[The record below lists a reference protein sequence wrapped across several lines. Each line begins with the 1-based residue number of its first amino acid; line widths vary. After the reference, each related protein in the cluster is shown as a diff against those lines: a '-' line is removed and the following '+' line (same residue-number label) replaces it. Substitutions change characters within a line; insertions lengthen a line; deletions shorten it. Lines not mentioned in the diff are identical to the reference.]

1 MRRVAVKIAY
11 LGELFA
17 GSQIQPGE
25 RTVEGDV
32 MKDLKK
38 ICTLD
43 ENAID
48 LKCASRTDR
57 GVNALGNVI
66 VFHTSFADNAALLKA
81 LNAVSDGVFYR
92 AAADVD
98 EKFNPRHAN
107 ERIYRYILPKAGMKT
122 NAVKKC
128 ASLFVGEHD
137 FARFCKQDDRNTIME
152 MRSVSVDDLGDAF
165 MIEFR
170 ADHFLWNQIRRITA
184 AISSVGRGSSTLEE
198 VKQALKLEEI
208 TFGIARSD
216 ALTLYD
222 VVYNDIQFK
231 NAASI
236 GSRVAE
242 GRFSASLKKMF
253 YDSL

>member
-11 LGELFA
+11 LGEDFA
-17 GSQIQPGE
+17 GSQIQPDL

-32 MKDLKK
+32 LRDIKEISPMED
-38 ICTLD
+38 
-43 ENAID
+43 NAID

-66 VFHTSFADNAALLKA
+66 VFNTTFGDDAALLKA
-81 LNAVSDGVFYR
+81 LNAVSKGVFYR
-92 AAADVD
+92 SIADVD
-98 EKFNPRHAN
+98 ENFNPRHAD
-107 ERIYRYILPKAGMKT
+107 ERVYRYVLPKEGLNA

-137 FARFCKQDDRNTIME
+137 FARFCKQDDRNTKME
-152 MRSVSVDDLGDAF
+152 MRSVTVNDADNAF

-170 ADHFLWNQIRRITA
+170 AEHFLWNQIRRITA
-184 AISSVGRGSSTLEE
+184 AISSVGRGSSTLAE
-198 VKQALKLEEI
+198 VKQALNLEEI
-208 TFGIARSD
+208 TFGIARAD

-222 VVYNDIQFK
+222 VVYNDLRFRP
-231 NAASI
+231 AESTGARS
-236 GSRVAE
+236 AE
-242 GRFSASLKKMF
+242 GRFVASLRKMF